1 VPNLPH
7 TGRAATADDADTVLE
22 RRAGETGCRLVALAT
37 TRAQHF
43 YRALGYDEHAAY
55 FRKLL

>member
-1 VPNLPH
+1 MAPELRGLAV
-7 TGRAATADDADTVLE
+7 GRALISDFE